1 MPTWGPE
8 TPAKGATIGLNGNRG
23 RHVVAV
29 RVPGSGGPE
38 GPPSRDGVL
47 GLNGNRGRHVVAV
60 RSGGPPCHSTSMP
73 SMTRSMTPY
82 SSAWVLGMER

>member
-1 MPTWGPE
+1 VDAADGTWSRCGSKWGAE
-8 TPAKGATIGLNGNRG
+8 TPAKGATIGLNGNRE
-23 RHVVAV
+23 RH
-29 RVPGSGGPE
+29 
-38 GPPSRDGVL
+38 L
-47 GLNGNRGRHVVAV
+47 VAV